1 MTMHCL
7 TKFAALAAALSL
19 SATAAQGQTF
29 TFQAVQAKA
38 VQTGAAVPGG
48 TPVAGVMST
57 GTQNVTMADGKKVTE
72 TYTCIGSTQP
82 PRDSVFQFS
91 TVCDATGPNGDTSS
105 VWGCNFVSTERNE
118 VSCVGGL
125 VGKSGS
131 YAGRRGTMTF
141 HGINGSGPGTGQWIK

>member
-1 MTMHCL
+1 MNSL
-7 TKFAALAAALSL
+7 TKFIVSAAALSL

-105 VWGCNFVSTERNE
+105 VWGCNFVSMERNE

-141 HGINGSGPGTGQWIK
+141 HGINGSGPGTGQWIN